1 MTRRRAALTVHE
13 SRDALFFVNGCQC
26 GQVVR
31 VELHSLQVVLNSLWR
46 DRLGQDDVANADLVT
61 DEDGAFSDAML
72 LCKLLNAIFLEQWAT
87 SAAQWGVCLDQDALL
102 FTEVGNLLLWEVRVV
117 FDLVGGRCN
126 LGFL

>member
-1 MTRRRAALTVHE
+1 M
-13 SRDALFFVNGCQC
+13 
-26 GQVVR
+26 
-31 VELHSLQVVLNSLWR
+31 HSLQVVLDSLWR
-46 DRLGQDDVANADLVT
+46 DRLGQDDVADADLVT
-61 DEDGAFSDAML
+61 DKDGAFSDAML

-87 SAAQWGVCLDQDALL
+87 SAAQWGVCLDQYALL